1 MQAYQTKYV
10 IFFFQFFLGV
20 YALRV
25 GKKIPLRVNTDDN
38 NIHSDTSLQFFR
50 FSTVLITFL
59 GNKKHLN
66 RIQHFVGRLN
76 AHFRY
81 ENIGNRGGSKVA
93 E

>member
-1 MQAYQTKYV
+1 MR
-10 IFFFQFFLGV
+10 FFFSNFFLGV

-38 NIHSDTSLQFFR
+38 NIHSDTSLRFFR
-50 FSTVLITFL
+50 FSTVLITFS

-81 ENIGNRGGSKVA
+81 ENIGNRGDSKVA